1 MTGRKTRRRAASA
14 GFTLIEL
21 LISLALFA
29 LISLAGVRLVE
40 TVATVQDRTAGRA
53 ARLAELQRG
62 IFLITADFEQLSG
75 GPQRDGDRIAITR
88 PGPLGKQTVGYQ
100 LRDGALHRIAD
111 GADRA
116 IISGV
121 RSANWR
127 FFKNGA
133 WIDQPTTTDDI
144 SRPQA
149 VELTIELDN
158 GLRARGGRIRRVFEL
173 AAER

>member
-1 MTGRKTRRRAASA
+1 MTVPLSARRPASA

-53 ARLAELQRG
+53 ARLAELQRAM
-62 IFLITADFEQLSG
+62 FQITADFEQLTG
-75 GPQRDGDRIAITR
+75 GPARDGDRITLAR
-88 PGPLGKQTVGYQ
+88 SGQLGALPVVYHMRG
-100 LRDGALHRIAD
+100 GALHRTAD

-116 IISGV
+116 VIGDV
-121 RSANWR
+121 RAASWR

-133 WIDQPTTTDDI
+133 WTDQPTTTDDV
-144 SRPQA
+144 SRPRA
-149 VELTIELDN
+149 VELTVEL
-158 GLRARGGRIRRVFEL
+158 GAGPRGRGGRIRRVFEL